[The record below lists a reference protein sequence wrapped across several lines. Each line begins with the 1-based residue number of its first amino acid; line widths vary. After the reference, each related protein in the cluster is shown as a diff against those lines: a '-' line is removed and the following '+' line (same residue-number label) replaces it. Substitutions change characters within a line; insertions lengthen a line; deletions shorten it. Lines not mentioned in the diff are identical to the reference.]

1 MVFLEGNLDPV
12 GDDWSWKSRRW
23 LDLNHFLVGVPD
35 FLFFFSFLRRLA
47 QQQQKKHSP
56 NSRAAI
62 AIEATEIPTV
72 WPVVK
77 IWGGPVGV
85 EETSADAPDD
95 EVGTVDVEVTLV
107 LEALVVRVVGMVDT
121 PVACGDDFDVGDEEV
136 DGAAAP
142 VVNKVKTE

>member
-1 MVFLEGNLDPV
+1 
-12 GDDWSWKSRRW
+12 
-23 LDLNHFLVGVPD
+23 LNHFLVGVPD

-77 IWGGPVGV
+77 ILGDWVGV
-85 EETSADAPDD
+85 EETSVDAPDD
-95 EVGTVDVEVTLV
+95 EVGTVDVEVMLV
-107 LEALVVRVVGMVDT
+107 LEA
-121 PVACGDDFDVGDEEV
+121 
-136 DGAAAP
+136 
-142 VVNKVKTE
+142 